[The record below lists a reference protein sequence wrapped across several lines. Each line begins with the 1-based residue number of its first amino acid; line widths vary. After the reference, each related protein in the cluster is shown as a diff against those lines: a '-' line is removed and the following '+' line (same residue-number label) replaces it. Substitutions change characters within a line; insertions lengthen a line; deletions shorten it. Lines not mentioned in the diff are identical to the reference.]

1 MYSTEEVIKSAL
13 VNQRQTTDIS
23 IKISLTQ
30 SLYHMFRI
38 NKKRGCRKHTVK
50 LLYGDFSSLID
61 SKLNFLTIWNSI
73 TSIKHIWGSSS
84 LGSGHHTCFMWKTL
98 KYRKFL
104 SFVELMLSSKALHYE
119 VHFIFCLALCNDHNP
134 SICISLKYISSVIF
148 FYSIF
153 RTLDLWGV
161 IDIIDMQ

>member
-1 MYSTEEVIKSAL
+1 MTLIFKFITSREQVWNKCMYSTEEVIKSAL

-38 NKKRGCRKHTVK
+38 NKKWGCRKHTV
-50 LLYGDFSSLID
+50 LLLSGDFSSLID
-61 SKLNFLTIWNSI
+61 SKLNFLTIRNSI

-134 SICISLKYISSVIF
+134 SICISLK
-148 FYSIF
+148 
-153 RTLDLWGV
+153 
-161 IDIIDMQ
+161 